1 MRSGHLN
8 HIHRDVAGEFAAVF
22 VNDGEYVGEVA
33 RSGGV
38 DVTSGSVRDEEAV
51 NSQRLM
57 LYNVQAVPDFFL
69 IDRGNNLVK
78 RAAQIK
84 DLEAEIKKL
93 L

>member
-1 MRSGHLN
+1 L
-8 HIHRDVAGEFAAVF
+8 
-22 VNDGEYVGEVA
+22 
-33 RSGGV
+33 
-38 DVTSGSVRDEEAV
+38 
-51 NSQRLM
+51 